1 MAFSLDQIEEDI
13 LAYLDTTVFPGQ
25 EVVEQA
31 IPDINTV
38 QRDALGKIK
47 PYVTVQI
54 GDIQPWG
61 STSFV
66 GPRGDDYVLPLYL
79 QVVSPVPR
87 TGRRI
92 RSRGIDVFLGASFD
106 WAGQIRK
113 RVSGGQMPITNS
125 DGAVECYIYP
135 LSFGIVIQ
143 LATIP

>member
-1 MAFSLDQIEEDI
+1 MVFSLEQIQEDI
-13 LAYLDTTVFPGQ
+13 LTYLDTVVFPAE

-38 QRDALGKIK
+38 KRNGSGLID
-47 PYVTVQI
+47 PYVVVQI

-79 QVVSPVPR
+79 QVVSPIPKLS
-87 TGRRI
+87 RRLQNQA
-92 RSRGIDVFLGASFD
+92 IDRFLGASFP

-125 DGAVECYIYP
+125 DGTVECYINP
-135 LSFGIVIQ
+135 VSFGIVVQ